1 MEQAKL
7 NPMTYGMPV
16 SNRAGMERCVHSLSI
31 LTRQLETGIRIG
43 RSSVVSPLLRW
54 TVIEIARYREVH
66 VVDKAVDAR
75 LAVPCKLLSSGN
87 ISISEVMWHNE

>member
-1 MEQAKL
+1 MEQAKF
-7 NPMTYGMPV
+7 NFMTTECQFQTGLAWKDVY
-16 SNRAGMERCVHSLSI
+16 SLS
-31 LTRQLETGIRIG
+31 TVARQLETGICIG

-75 LAVPCKLLSSGN
+75 LAVPCKLLSGGN